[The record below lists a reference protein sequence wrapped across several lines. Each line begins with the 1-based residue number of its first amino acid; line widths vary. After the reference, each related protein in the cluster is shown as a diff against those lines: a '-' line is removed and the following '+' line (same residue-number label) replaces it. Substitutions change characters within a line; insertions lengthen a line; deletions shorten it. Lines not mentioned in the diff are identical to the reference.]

1 MYVIML
7 EPSVDFE
14 AIIFEDNKLQIN
26 KFGSDSVVKIHQM
39 QSNGLVWRQK
49 NTLMEYYVKYYVVDG
64 VSRQRLYLT
73 SISR

>member
-1 MYVIML
+1 ML